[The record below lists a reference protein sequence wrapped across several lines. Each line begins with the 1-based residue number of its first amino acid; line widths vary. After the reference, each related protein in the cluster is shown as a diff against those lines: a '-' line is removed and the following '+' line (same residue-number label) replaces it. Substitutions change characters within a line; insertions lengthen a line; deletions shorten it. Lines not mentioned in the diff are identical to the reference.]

1 MRLWTGRGPGTLHEM
16 ARVLHCSSPES
27 EDRVKRTNRTKGPT
41 MAPEERRKLVEAPLP
56 QVRRYGG
63 CTWTGATTI
72 NANTDRGRYA
82 HVPWLWDEA
91 VLYRT
96 ERRGRDE

>member
-1 MRLWTGRGPGTLHEM
+1 
-16 ARVLHCSSPES
+16 
-27 EDRVKRTNRTKGPT
+27 

-63 CTWTGATTI
+63 CTWTGAAI
-72 NANTDRGRYA
+72 SHPRSADRGGQP
-82 HVPWLWDEA
+82 HTPWLWDEA

-96 ERRGRDE
+96 EKRWRDE